1 MSTSPHIYLQLDL
14 NQLFELVKQLPAK
27 EKQQLL
33 NLLRQEQEENIPIP
47 EWQKKEVRKRI
58 REVQKNLSKAVSWED
73 AQKKIKQLAK

>member
-1 MSTSPHIYLQLDL
+1 MSTSPHIYLQLDF

-27 EKQQLL
+27 DKQQLIRLL
-33 NLLRQEQEENIPIP
+33 NQEQEENIPIP

-58 REVQKNLSKAVSWED
+58 REMKKNPGKAISWED

>member
-1 MSTSPHIYLQLDL
+1 MSTSPHIYLQLEF

-27 EKQQLL
+27 EKQQLIRLL
-33 NLLRQEQEENIPIP
+33 NQEEENIPIP

-58 REVQKNLSKAVSWED
+58 RGVQKNPGKAISWED

>member
-1 MSTSPHIYLQLDL
+1 MSTSPHIYLQVDF
-14 NQLFELVKQLPAK
+14 NQLFELVKQLPAE

-33 NLLRQEQEENIPIP
+33 NLLKQEQEENIPIP

-58 REVQKNLSKAVSWED
+58 REVQKNPGKAVSWED

>member
-1 MSTSPHIYLQLDL
+1 MSTSPHIYLQLDF

-58 REVQKNLSKAVSWED
+58 REVQKSPGKAVSWEA